1 MLFIAATDLKKDPVY
16 NNLSTGF
23 KIIEGNYQVGK
34 ENMILWHAVIVA
46 VIVVALLSCKA
57 FSTRR

>member
-23 KIIEGNYQVGK
+23 KIIEGNYQVGE
-34 ENMILWHAVIVA
+34 ENMILWYSVTVS
-46 VIVVALLSCKA
+46 VIVVALLSCKTY
-57 FSTRR
+57 STSR